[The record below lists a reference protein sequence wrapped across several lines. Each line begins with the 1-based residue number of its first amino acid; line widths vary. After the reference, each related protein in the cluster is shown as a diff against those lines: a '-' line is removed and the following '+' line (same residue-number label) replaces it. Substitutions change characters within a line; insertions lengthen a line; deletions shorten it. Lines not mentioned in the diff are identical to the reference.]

1 MTREADVAV
10 IGGGFGGYA
19 CAIRAAQLGLKAVLI
34 EKDRL
39 GGECLTA
46 GCIPSKA
53 IISVSKLYDKVR
65 TTGPGMGLVVD
76 NARVDMPAMQEWKAG
91 DIATLES
98 GIATLCKGNKVEVI
112 KGSAR
117 IVEAGRLR
125 VKTREGGEDEIVTK
139 NLVIATG
146 SRAISLP
153 GIEFD
158 GRLVISSR
166 EALDLLKVPESMLVI
181 GGGYIGLEIAGV
193 YQKLG
198 SKITIVE
205 LADQVLPGTEPD
217 LVRFAQRSLE
227 KRGAQ
232 ILVKSKVVSLEKSA
246 AGAAADGGRV
256 KARIST
262 PGGEVAVEASLALV
276 SVGRM
281 PFTEELNLSKIGVET
296 DAKGYIATDA
306 QMKTNVDGVYAIGD
320 VRGQPLLAHKASRE
334 GIVAAEVIAGL
345 PSAADWKTIPWAI
358 FTDPEIAGAGLTEKA
373 AVEAGLQVKR
383 SRFSFAA
390 LGRALV
396 AGEPEGF
403 VRIVSDAKTG
413 LVLGVQIVG
422 PEASNLISEAALAI
436 EMGATVEDM
445 ALTIHPHPTLSEA
458 LMEAAEVA
466 AGRPVHQVKAF

>member
-1 MTREADVAV
+1 LITEADVAI
-10 IGGGFGGYA
+10 IGGGFGGYV
-19 CAIRAAQLGLKAVLI
+19 CAIRAAQLGLKTILI

-53 IISVSKLYDKVR
+53 IISVSKLYEKVR
-65 TTGPGMGLVVD
+65 TSGAGMGIVADGV
-76 NARVDMPAMQEWKAG
+76 RVDMPAMQKWKAG
-91 DIATLES
+91 IITTLES

-112 KGSAR
+112 KGTAEL
-117 IVEAGRLR
+117 VDAKRLKVR
-125 VKTREGGEDEIVTK
+125 TKDGEEEVVTK

-146 SRAISLP
+146 SRPISLP
-153 GIEFD
+153 GVEFD
-158 GRLVISSR
+158 GKLVISSR
-166 EALDLLKVPESMLVI
+166 EALDLQKLPESMLVI

-205 LADQVLPGTEPD
+205 LTDQLLPGTEPD
-217 LVRFAQRSLE
+217 LVRFAFRNLE
-227 KRGAQ
+227 KAGAQ
-232 ILVKSKVVSLEKSA
+232 IHLNSKVVSLEK
-246 AGAAADGGRV
+246 GGGRV
-256 KARIST
+256 KGRLST
-262 PGGEVAVEASLALV
+262 PTGELAVEASLALV

-281 PFTEELNLSKIGVET
+281 PYTGGLNLSKIGVDMDT
-296 DAKGYIATDA
+296 KGYVPTDQ

-320 VRGQPLLAHKASRE
+320 VRGQPLLAHKASKE
-334 GIVAAEVIAGL
+334 GVVAAEVIAGL
-345 PSAADWKTIPWAI
+345 PSAADWKSIPWAI
-358 FTDPEIAGAGLTEKA
+358 FTDPEIAGVGLTEKA
-373 AVEAGLQVKR
+373 ATEAGLQVKR

-396 AGEPEGF
+396 AGETEGF

-436 EMGATVEDM
+436 EMGATVEDI
-445 ALTIHPHPTLSEA
+445 ALTIHPHPTLPEA
-458 LMEAAEVA
+458 VMEAAEVA
-466 AGRPVHQVKAF
+466 AGRPIHQVKV